1 MKFSVLM
8 TVYVNDNPI
17 YLYKALLSIIKQS
30 LVPTEIVIVK
40 DGIVTDDILK
50 VLEKAKT
57 KHNNIKIVSLEE
69 NKGQSEALNQG
80 LLNCS
85 YDLVA
90 RMDSDDISTKKR
102 FELQI
107 NVFNEDSSIDAVSG
121 TTEDFSS
128 DGKKYGKRVLPQGG
142 EELYQFSKKRSPLNH
157 GAVMYKKEKVLAV
170 GGYKKFIQ
178 VQDYILWADMLSN
191 NCKFYNLKEVL
202 LKVRVDDKYSRKGT
216 KNYVKEEILLQK
228 YLYKEGL
235 ISKFVM
241 YMNMLTKIGVRIF
254 PKKIL
259 FFIYKK
265 LLRS

>member
-8 TVYVNDNPI
+8 TIYINDNPV
-17 YLYKALLSIIKQS
+17 YLYKALLSIIKQT

-40 DGIVTDDILK
+40 DGAVTDSILK

-57 KHNNIKIVSLEE
+57 KHNNIKIISLKE

-107 NVFNEDSSIDAVSG
+107 NVFSEDHSIDAVSG

-128 DGKKYGKRVLPQGG
+128 NGKKYGKRLLPQSG
-142 EELYQFSKKRSPLNH
+142 EKLYQFSKKRSPLNH

-178 VQDYILWADMLSN
+178 VQDYILWADMLLN
-191 NCKFYNLKEVL
+191 NCKFYNLKEIL

-216 KNYVKEEILLQK
+216 KNYIKEEILLQK
-228 YLYKEGL
+228 YLYEKGL
-235 ISKFVM
+235 ISKFGM
-241 YMNMLTKIGVRIF
+241 YINILTKIGIRIF

>member
-8 TVYVNDNPI
+8 TVYVNDNPV
-17 YLYKALLSIIKQS
+17 YLYKALLSIIKQT
-30 LVPTEIVIVK
+30 LIPTEIVIVK
-40 DGIVTDDILK
+40 DGIVTDSILK
-50 VLEKAKT
+50 VLEKVKT
-57 KHNNIKIVSLEE
+57 KHDNVKIISLKE

-107 NVFNEDSSIDAVSG
+107 DAFNKDYSIDAVSG
-121 TTEDFSS
+121 TSEDFSS
-128 DGKKYGKRVLPQGG
+128 DGKKYGKRELPTGG
-142 EELYQFSKKRSPLNH
+142 KKLYQFSKKRSPLNH

-178 VQDYILWADMLSN
+178 VQDYILWADMLAN
-191 NCKFYNLKEVL
+191 NCKFYNLKEIL
-202 LKVRVDDKYSRKGT
+202 LKVRVDDKYNRKGT
-216 KNYVKEEILLQK
+216 KNYIKEEILLQK
-228 YLYKEGL
+228 YLHKKGL
-235 ISKFVM
+235 INRLVM
-241 YMNMLTKIGVRIF
+241 YMNILMKIGVRIF

-259 FFIYKK
+259 FYIYKK
-265 LLRS
+265 VLRS

>member
-8 TVYVNDNPI
+8 TIYIKDNPI
-17 YLYKALLSIIKQS
+17 YLYKALLSIIKQT

-40 DGIVTDDILK
+40 DGAVTDSILK

-57 KHNNIKIVSLEE
+57 KHNNIKIISLEE
-69 NKGQSEALNQG
+69 NKGQSKALNQG

-90 RMDSDDISTKKR
+90 RMDSDDVSTKRR

-107 NVFNEDSSIDAVSG
+107 DAFNKDYSIDAVSG

-128 DGKKYGKRVLPQGG
+128 DGKKYGRRVLPQGG

-157 GAVMYKKEKVLAV
+157 GAVMYKKEKVLEV

-178 VQDYILWADMLSN
+178 VQDYILWADMLAN
-191 NCKFYNLKEVL
+191 NCKFYNLKEIL
-202 LKVRVDDKYSRKGT
+202 LKVRVDDEYSRKGT
-216 KNYVKEEILLQK
+216 KNYIKEEILLQK
-228 YLYKEGL
+228 YLCKKDIISRFEMYKNIL
-235 ISKFVM
+235 M
-241 YMNMLTKIGVRIF
+241 KIGVRIF
-254 PKKIL
+254 PKPIL
-259 FFIYKK
+259 LYIYQKF
-265 LLRS
+265 LRS

>member
-8 TVYVNDNPI
+8 TIYINDNPV
-17 YLYKALLSIIKQS
+17 YLYKALLSIIKQT

-40 DGIVTDDILK
+40 DGAVTDSILK

-57 KHNNIKIVSLEE
+57 KHNNIKIISLKE

-85 YDLVA
+85 YDSVA
-90 RMDSDDISTKKR
+90 RKDSDDISTKKR

-107 NVFNEDSSIDAVSG
+107 NVFNEDYSIDAVSG

-128 DGKKYGKRVLPQGG
+128 NGKKYGKRVLPQSG
-142 EELYQFSKKRSPLNH
+142 EKLYQFSKKRSPLNH

-170 GGYKKFIQ
+170 GGYKKFVQ

-191 NCKFYNLKEVL
+191 NCKFYNLKEIL

-216 KNYVKEEILLQK
+216 KNYIKEEILLQK
-228 YLYKEGL
+228 YLYEKDL
-235 ISKFVM
+235 ISKFGM
-241 YMNMLTKIGVRIF
+241 YINILTKIGIRIF